1 MTQHRNPAYT
11 EEYRREAVR
20 RSELPDQSTASVAKE
35 LGISAQQI
43 YNWKRQF
50 NRLSDKQFNSLNG
63 VDCSKPDSEEKHSSR
78 IDRSTG
84 LVPSFFV
91 AWVVLAFLDTYEGR
105 ASIESASDGL
115 LVFLVWQLWDQ
126 SMPTH

>member
-50 NRLSDKQFNSLNG
+50 NRLCDKQFNSLNG
-63 VDCSKPDSEEKHSSR
+63 VDYSKPDSEEVRKLKRELSE
-78 IDRSTG
+78 IKKENE
-84 LVPSFFV
+84 
-91 AWVVLAFLDTYEGR
+91 FLKKV
-105 ASIESASDGL
+105 SAY
-115 LVFLVWQLWDQ
+115 
-126 SMPTH
+126 